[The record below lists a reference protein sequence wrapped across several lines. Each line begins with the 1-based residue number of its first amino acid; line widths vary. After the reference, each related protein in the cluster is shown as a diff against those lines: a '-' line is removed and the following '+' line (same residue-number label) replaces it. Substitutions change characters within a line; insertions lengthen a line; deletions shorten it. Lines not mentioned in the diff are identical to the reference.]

1 MTAAGGLALMI
12 IGAILK
18 YAITW
23 QPDWIDLGILGTIL
37 IGGGLLGLVLGGIL
51 SYARHREDRRFAY
64 TSHTY
69 AAHMHDAPAYDTPA
83 YDVSALGDPPYD
95 NPSYGD
101 RGPDDTRDQ
110 HW

>member
-1 MTAAGGLALMI
+1 MTAAGLALMI

-23 QPDWIDLGILGTIL
+23 QAAWIDLGILGTIL
-37 IGGGLLGLVLGGIL
+37 LAGGLLGMVLGGIL
-51 SYARHREDRRFAY
+51 SYARHREERRLAF

-69 AAHMHDAPAYDTPA
+69 AAHMHDAPGYDTPTYDTA
-83 YDVSALGDPPYD
+83 YGTAPGSSP
-95 NPSYGD
+95 
-101 RGPDDTRDQ
+101 PDDTRDH